1 MFFQTQAATI
11 AGRGWRSDWGD
22 DRGRLKQPVPLTRPM
37 KSNDKKKDKN
47 LKKPSV
53 TQFLQLHFLKAMPQ
67 IKFLWILTLWTCFTS
82 MFDMS
87 TMLTLEI
94 VFWAF
99 RSRGF
104 EILRQRQRPKVIE
117 ALPWWMNADLE
128 ISEFRIQ
135 IDFPERTKRINKH
148 CSPHLTSIHILS
160 QVWWNILCRVMKY
173 SSSKG
178 KVWRSLILFSQL
190 ESYN

>member
-1 MFFQTQAATI
+1 
-11 AGRGWRSDWGD
+11 
-22 DRGRLKQPVPLTRPM
+22 M
-37 KSNDKKKDKN
+37 KSNDKKRAKIKQM
-47 LKKPSV
+47 SE
-53 TQFLQLHFLKAMPQ
+53 TQFLQQQFLKAMPQ
-67 IKFLWILTLWTCFTS
+67 IRFLWILTLWTCFPS

-104 EILRQRQRPKVIE
+104 EILRQRQRPKIIE
-117 ALPWWMNADLE
+117 DLPRWMNADLE
-128 ISEFRIQ
+128 ISEFRIP

-173 SSSKG
+173 SSWKG
-178 KVWRSLILFSQL
+178 RVWRSLILFSQL
-190 ESYN
+190 ESFN